1 MGKKE
6 YLKPAVLALD
16 TMPNHILIGS
26 KNKTKSNE
34 LDEEEEEFLEFLEGG
49 GADGE
54 LIGGDQ
60 HWAW

>member
-1 MGKKE
+1 MKRKK
-6 YLKPAVLALD
+6 YFKPV
-16 TMPNHILIGS
+16 ILFFDNSSVEILTGS

-34 LDEEEEEFLEFLEGG
+34 LDEEEEEFLEFLEGA

-60 HWAW
+60 HGAW